1 MHARSRTALTA
12 VIALGLSAFALP
24 AHAQDAA
31 LAPTAATAAP
41 ASGAAPAVATT
52 PAAGPTVD
60 AATVGVRH
68 REDATAAPAR
78 HGGSAP
84 GTALM
89 IVGGAA
95 ILVGLV
101 IGKGAGDAIAVGG
114 AVVGLV
120 GLYQYL
126 Q

>member
-1 MHARSRTALTA
+1 MSARSRTVLP
-12 VIALGLSAFALP
+12 VLLALGLFA
-24 AHAQDAA
+24 
-31 LAPTAATAAP
+31 AAP
-41 ASGAAPAVATT
+41 AGAQEASLVPSPVTTAAVAPVAAPAT
-52 PAAGPTVD
+52 AGPTVES
-60 AATVGVRH
+60 AAVAVRLQA
-68 REDATAAPAR
+68 DVAPAPAQR
-78 HGGSAP
+78 RGGSAP

-101 IGKGAGDAIAVGG
+101 IGRGAGDAIAVGG